1 MDPILKEAFILVS
14 IRKFSWARRLVRKC
28 INIKKYVLKKFKN

>member
-14 IRKFSWARRLVRKC
+14 TKKFSWAKRFVKKS
-28 INIKKYVLKKFKN
+28 INTKKYVLIKFKN